1 MKVRLRATRTS
12 SLDFK
17 KLLSPRQ
24 QGSRPR
30 IKRDCE
36 TVVFGAVEQA
46 IVPQA
51 APVVGVPRPLNPV
64 RTVNA
69 SVWTTT
75 GVQTPCDRFSVGV
88 SVSWGRRTRRPTA
101 GSRRPWH
108 ETGFQRVALNRRVA
122 PRIACCTREAE
133 RCAIASARSA
143 RPPALPRSRRRA
155 HHMDLPHMRP
165 DRVRAAPQFS
175 LHHARRAGDR
185 ANLQHDIALPGA
197 YAARAAPVS
206 SAHPGC
212 LDAVTVLSRFDP
224 ASQKRQS
231 ITDETTVFRDE
242 LLRQPVLGDRQ
253 ARRPQ

>member
-1 MKVRLRATRTS
+1 MPAFGRLPECRLRVIASASGCRY
-12 SLDFK
+12 L
-17 KLLSPRQ
+17 
-24 QGSRPR
+24 
-30 IKRDCE
+30 
-36 TVVFGAVEQA
+36 GAVGRDD
-46 IVPQA
+46 PQRAVAGRGTRLVFSAWPSTA
-51 APVVGVPRPLNPV
+51 ASLPDCLLH
-64 RTVNA
+64 
-69 SVWTTT
+69 
-75 GVQTPCDRFSVGV
+75 
-88 SVSWGRRTRRPTA
+88 A
-101 GSRRPWH
+101 GSRALRHRHRP
-108 ETGFQRVALNRRVA
+108 
-122 PRIACCTREAE
+122 
-133 RCAIASARSA
+133 RSA

-155 HHMDLPHMRP
+155 HNMDLPHMRP

-224 ASQKRQS
+224 ASQKKRS

-242 LLRQPVLGDRQ
+242 LPRQPVLGDRQ